1 MVETERGQFNSKE
14 GNSIYY
20 LQSFSVS
27 MSFNMPRTKVTKSI
41 LGRFVPFSL
50 VSLRVNIVYHN
61 QSTICIFYILDL
73 KSLNDFFKFSTSS

>member
-1 MVETERGQFNSKE
+1 M
-14 GNSIYY
+14 YY

-27 MSFNMPRTKVTKSI
+27 LSFNMPRTKGRKSI

-61 QSTICIFYILDL
+61 QSTICKFSILDL
-73 KSLNDFFKFSTSS
+73 KSLNDFIKFSTIS

>member
-1 MVETERGQFNSKE
+1 MPAV
-14 GNSIYY
+14 YY

-27 MSFNMPRTKVTKSI
+27 LSLNMPRTKGRNSI

-61 QSTICIFYILDL
+61 QSTICIFSILDL
-73 KSLNDFFKFSTSS
+73 KSLNDFIKLSTIS